1 MVYRALSLFLLVLA
15 VIQFSVV
22 VVHASTAE
30 MPARV
35 RLGRRGVDSEC
46 NLRCWLRAMEVDVP
60 PLSFPVLKGT
70 FNVTDLTLW
79 GMEVGHMNGDWYP
92 DPAAATSDAVLL
104 SATGVT
110 LNISAA
116 WSFSLT
122 KSARPL
128 SGTLATQVVHSSMD
142 LALQFGK
149 DAQGLID
156 RVTSPKCRTDL
167 ALGDIRF
174 TGDMQWILDHAVKL
188 LKTTLLH
195 AVDRVACQ
203 QLPAL
208 IANSSGTLFAQA
220 NDLIREY
227 WNSTEPRVVP
237 VPPDAIDVR
246 TSPVFNTVDYALNR
260 LVGVRGPLNLT
271 YLVGIFSNGTGTVS
285 MRQFT
290 NATPAFTVPIPDL
303 NATITLG
310 LTDAVVTHLDTWND
324 FRVLNPVSAHVLRSY
339 TDLAD
344 LGINVSFFVN
354 VSVDGDMIHD
364 PAYLYEE
371 ASLVTYMSSNT
382 LTVLLQAAPRRGT
395 FDTYSDTMC
404 LTPACL
410 VAALGANGT
419 AVIDAALNMTFDY
432 IKMLAVGEE
441 LEADVR
447 KVANTLFAVFVDNY
461 KFIIPSFVDG
471 LLSGPG
477 LTFINDALNQTI
489 RNASCPYQPDEP
501 YSDINVTVTAAVMA
515 AAVVV
520 SLLIAIFPLYEHY
533 HGLEPT
539 AAADNEEAKALLGY
553 EEGGDGV
560 AKKAGFWANF
570 RRTDPEGASL
580 FMDKRLNVFVRA
592 FVPLLLFIN
601 AAMFISSNTGTGASV
616 FIYLTFADERVLRLP
631 SMFDFGLVNSVVD
644 MWKAGVYPL
653 SILVAVFSG
662 VWPYTKLIMMLFV
675 WLLPVSAMSKSRR
688 ESWLLALDVLGKWS
702 LLDSYIMIMMLVA
715 FHVHIEFPA
724 VQTAYLDKPTVL
736 DVYVYPAY
744 GFLMLMVSTV
754 TSLFLSHLMMALHR
768 SLAKKSAAAAAAA
781 AGDAACD
788 ENSTPE
794 ARRKRS
800 LFLYLRP
807 KHCAVF
813 TRVLITV
820 LLFAMALLF
829 FAGSSVNSFSFDFKG
844 LAGWAM
850 DLMDVSTH
858 ADYSIISLGTS
869 IPGAARE
876 PNSATVRFTQAIFFF
891 ITVFVPF
898 LHIVALNLVWLV
910 PMTRKL
916 QDFFYQ
922 ACEVMYAWS
931 CMDVFVVSIMAAVLE
946 IAQFALFMVGDRCDF
961 LEPILDKYFAGILGD
976 YNSCFEV
983 IAVLDDGCWILF
995 SAVIFY
1001 TIVTNVYMRICR
1013 EALASR
1019 ARQGRASVTPAL
1031 DINNAT
1037 PQPVIEP
1044 LPDPAL

>member
-1 MVYRALSLFLLVLA
+1 MVVHRALLLLLLFVVLPLTT
-15 VIQFSVV
+15 F
-22 VVHASTAE
+22 AE
-30 MPARV
+30 DAPVRV
-35 RLGRRGVDSEC
+35 RLGQRRAEGEC

-104 SATGVT
+104 SASGVT
-110 LNISAA
+110 LNISAT

-167 ALGDIRF
+167 VLGDIRF

-237 VPPDAIDVR
+237 VPPDAIDLR

-260 LVGVRGPLNLT
+260 LVGVSGPLNLT

-290 NATPAFTVPIPDL
+290 NATPAFTVPLPDL

-324 FRVLNPVSAHVLRSY
+324 FRVLDPVSAHVLRSF

-354 VSVDGDMIHD
+354 VSVNGDMIRD

-382 LTVLLQAAPRRGT
+382 LTVLFQAAPRRHT
-395 FDTYSDTMC
+395 FDAYSDTMC

-419 AVIDAALNMTFDY
+419 ALIDAALNMTFDY
-432 IKMLAVGEE
+432 IKMLATGEE

-461 KFIIPSFVDG
+461 KFIIPAFVDG

-477 LTFINDALNQTI
+477 LTFVNDALNQTI

-501 YSDINVTVTAAVMA
+501 YSDIDVTVTAAVMA

-533 HGLEPT
+533 HGFNSQQSSSSSSSSI
-539 AAADNEEAKALLGY
+539 NEERVALLGDDS
-553 EEGGDGV
+553 ES
-560 AKKAGFWANF
+560 KKVTGFWANF

-616 FIYLTFADERVLRLP
+616 FIYLTFADERVIRLP

-724 VQTAYLDKPTVL
+724 VQTAYLAKPTVL

-744 GFLMLMVSTV
+744 GFLMLMISTI

-768 SLAKKSAAAAAAA
+768 SLAKTDGTNAED
-781 AGDAACD
+781 DADA
-788 ENSTPE
+788 TPE

-800 LFLYLRP
+800 LFLYLKP
-807 KHCAVF
+807 KHCAIF

-820 LLFAMALLF
+820 LLFATALLF
-829 FAGSSVNSFSFDFKG
+829 FAGSSVDSFSFDFKG

-898 LHIVALNLVWLV
+898 LHIVSLNLVWLV
-910 PMTRKL
+910 PMTRKV
-916 QDFFYQ
+916 QNFFYQ

-1013 EALASR
+1013 EALAYR
-1019 ARQGRASVTPAL
+1019 ALQGRASTPATL

-1044 LPDPAL
+1044 LPDPSL

>member
-1 MVYRALSLFLLVLA
+1 MVHRAVLLVFVA
-15 VIQFSVV
+15 VLLLTAVAV
-22 VVHASTAE
+22 DARTAE
-30 MPARV
+30 DEPARV
-35 RLGRRGVDSEC
+35 RVGRRAVEGEC

-60 PLSFPVLKGT
+60 ALSFPVLKGT

-104 SATGVT
+104 SAAGVT

-290 NATPAFTVPIPDL
+290 NATPALTVPLPDL

-310 LTDAVVTHLDTWND
+310 LTDAVVSHLDTWND
-324 FRVLNPVSAHVLRSY
+324 FRVLNPVSAHVLRSF

-354 VSVDGDMIHD
+354 VSVNGDMIRD

-382 LTVLLQAAPRRGT
+382 LTVLLQAAPRRHT

-419 AVIDAALNMTFDY
+419 ALIDVALNMTFDY
-432 IKMLAVGEE
+432 IKMLAAGEE

-447 KVANTLFAVFVDNY
+447 KVANTLFAVLIDNY

-501 YSDINVTVTAAVMA
+501 YSDINVTVTLAVMA

-520 SLLIAIFPLYEHY
+520 SLLIATFPLYEHY
-533 HGLEPT
+533 HGFKSVGRDGES
-539 AAADNEEAKALLGY
+539 EERKALLGDY
-553 EEGGDGV
+553 EEGGM
-560 AKKAGFWANF
+560 KKAGFWANF

-592 FVPLLLFIN
+592 FVPLLLFVN

-616 FIYLTFADERVLRLP
+616 FIYLTFADERVIRLP

-724 VQTAYLDKPTVL
+724 VQTAYLAKPTVL

-744 GFLMLMVSTV
+744 GFLMLMVSTI

-768 SLAKKSAAAAAAA
+768 SLAKTTTTGDGAAIDDNA
-781 AGDAACD
+781 
-788 ENSTPE
+788 TPE

-800 LFLYLRP
+800 LFLYLKP

-813 TRVLITV
+813 TRVLITL
-820 LLFAMALLF
+820 LLFATALLF
-829 FAGSSVNSFSFDFKG
+829 FAGSSVDSFSFDFKG

-961 LEPILDKYFAGILGD
+961 LAPILDKYFADILGD

-1019 ARQGRASVTPAL
+1019 ALQGRASTPAASL
-1031 DINNAT
+1031 DINNST

-1044 LPDPAL
+1044 IPDPRL

>member
-1 MVYRALSLFLLVLA
+1 MNQCGFGQLLLPLIV
-15 VIQFSVV
+15 VGVV
-22 VVHASTAE
+22 VGACGEAF
-30 MPARV
+30 PRV
-35 RLGRRGVDSEC
+35 RVGVREGEC

-60 PLSFPVLKGT
+60 ALSFPVLKGT
-70 FNVTDLTLW
+70 FNVTNLTLW
-79 GMEVGHMNGDWYP
+79 GMDVGHMNGDWYP

-110 LNISAA
+110 LNVSAA

-122 KSARPL
+122 KSGRPL
-128 SGTLATQVVHSSMD
+128 AGTLATQVVHSSLE

-203 QLPAL
+203 QLPTL
-208 IANSSGTLFAQA
+208 IANSSGALFAQA
-220 NDLIREY
+220 NELIREY

-237 VPPDAIDVR
+237 VPPDAADLR
-246 TSPVFNTVDYALNR
+246 ASPVFNTVDYALNR

-285 MRQFT
+285 LRQFT
-290 NATPAFTVPIPDL
+290 NATPALAVPVPGL

-324 FRVLNPVSAHVLRSY
+324 FRVLHPVSAHVLRSY

-354 VSVDGDMIHD
+354 VSVNGDMIRD

-371 ASLVTYMSSNT
+371 ASLVTYMASNT
-382 LTVLLQAAPRRGT
+382 LTVLLQAAPRRHT
-395 FDTYSDTMC
+395 FDAYSDAMC
-404 LTPACL
+404 LSPACL

-419 AVIDAALNMTFDY
+419 ALIDAALNMTFDY
-432 IKMLAVGEE
+432 IRMIAVGEE

-447 KVANTLFAVFVDNY
+447 KVANTLFAVLVDNY

-477 LTFINDALNQTI
+477 LDAVNSLLNQTLQ
-489 RNASCPYQPDEP
+489 NASCPFQPDDP
-501 YSDINVTVTAAVMA
+501 YTDINITVTAAVMG
-515 AAVVV
+515 AAVLV
-520 SLLIAIFPLYEHY
+520 SLLIAIFPLYEHF
-533 HGLEPT
+533 HGLRGKE
-539 AAADNEEAKALLGY
+539 DDEERKSLLGAGDT
-553 EEGGDGV
+553 EDSVNGEASQLRLVQMHGGNG
-560 AKKAGFWANF
+560 KKLGFWANF
-570 RRTDPEGASL
+570 CRTDPEGASL

-592 FVPLLLFIN
+592 FVPLLLFVN
-601 AAMFISSNTGTGASV
+601 AAMFVSSNTGIGASV
-616 FIYLTFADERVLRLP
+616 FIYLTFADERVIRLP

-675 WLLPVSAMSKSRR
+675 WLLPTSAMSKSRR

-715 FHVHIEFPA
+715 FHVHIEFPS
-724 VQTAYLDKPTVL
+724 VQPAYLAKPTVL

-744 GFLMLMVSTV
+744 GFLMLMVSTI

-768 SLAKKSAAAAAAA
+768 SLAKTAS
-781 AGDAACD
+781 DADDDA
-788 ENSTPE
+788 TPE

-800 LFLYLRP
+800 LFFYLKP
-807 KHCAVF
+807 KHCAVL

-820 LLFAMALLF
+820 LLFATALLF
-829 FAGSSVNSFSFDFKG
+829 FAGSSVDSFSFDFKG

-858 ADYSIISLGTS
+858 SDYSIISLGTS

-891 ITVFVPF
+891 VTVFVPF

-916 QDFFYQ
+916 QNFFYQ

-931 CMDVFVVSIMAAVLE
+931 CMDVFVVSIMAAILE

-961 LEPILDKYFAGILGD
+961 LAPILEKYFAGILGD

-1013 EALASR
+1013 EALAYR
-1019 ARQGRASVTPAL
+1019 ALQGRASTPSPL
-1031 DINNAT
+1031 DINNTT
-1037 PQPVIEP
+1037 PQPVVEP
-1044 LPDPAL
+1044 LPDPSL